1 MRWELASWHLEPA
14 FHDPLRQ
21 VPVRCTLFSKQIQIL
36 VVEKLIDR
44 HGLTMTT
51 TLKQPADCLV
61 LNGVEH
67 VDRRAAMTLH
77 DNGLMAGQR
86 LPAGV
91 RDSHVA
97 R

>member
-1 MRWELASWHLEPA
+1 MGARSWHLQPA
-14 FHDPLRQ
+14 FHDPVCQ
-21 VPVRCTLFSKQIQIL
+21 VPIRCTLFSKQIEIL

-44 HGLTMTT
+44 HGLTTT
-51 TLKQPADCLV
+51 PTLKQPADCLV
-61 LNGVEH
+61 LSGMEH
-67 VDRRAAMTLH
+67 VERRAAMTLH
-77 DNGLMAGQR
+77 DHGLMAGQR